1 MSREKA
7 DEVLRRQSWMA
18 DARGVFDAHW
28 REIAERILPRS
39 DVFRIKRV
47 AGEKH
52 TEKVF
57 DATAGLAL
65 ERFAAAMESMLTPR
79 TQRWHKLRV
88 PDEGLNED
96 YEIRGYLDAVT
107 SMLFDAR
114 YSPRA
119 NFASQANEAYMSL
132 GAFGTGAMF
141 IDDSLGRG
149 IRYRSVHL
157 SELFIAEN
165 HQGIVDTVFRKFEMT
180 VRQMAQRF
188 GTDALSEAQRKA
200 LETNPDQAFDV
211 IHAVMPRD
219 EMEYGRN
226 DFRGMPWSSCYVN
239 CEGREILDEGGYR
252 AFPYAVG
259 RYVTAPREVYGRSP
273 AMTVLPDIKMLNE
286 MSKTVI
292 RAAHKM
298 VDPPLLLQDD
308 GILQAFDLRPGALNY
323 GGVDEQGRQ
332 LVHPL
337 QSGARIDIGDA
348 MLEQRRQVI
357 NDAFLVTLF
366 QILVD
371 APQMTATEAMLRA
384 QEKGA
389 LLAPTMGRQQSE
401 FLGPLIEREI
411 DILAAAGVLPPMPQA
426 LRDIGGAV
434 DVEYVSPLNRAQ
446 RADEGVA
453 ILRTLESVIP
463 LAQADPRVM
472 MVFDPEAIARE
483 LASINGV
490 PAKVLRSKQQVEDMM
505 AEQQQAAESQ
515 ALLQAAPIVSRS
527 ARDLAQAQSLAGAAP
542 SQVAPGI
549 LPI

>member
-389 LLAPTMGRQQSE
+389 LLDPTMGRQQSE